1 MEPFAAVILSEMD
14 KILITLTCPD
24 KQEVN
29 DKRQQINKIIKSKL
43 TPDMKPL
50 FEQVKFK
57 VGNVLATLKKQ
68 LQIKY

>member
-1 MEPFAAVILSEMD
+1 MD

-43 TPDMKPL
+43 APAMKPL
-50 FEQVKFK
+50 FDQVKFK
-57 VGNVLATLKKQ
+57 VSNVLTTLKKQ